1 MDVYLGGLDITM
13 VVVMTD
19 DASFLMWT
27 HNTIRERD
35 KSKRGHINGKTI
47 ILD

>member
-19 DASFLMWT
+19 DASLLMWT
-27 HNTIRERD
+27 HNP
-35 KSKRGHINGKTI
+35 
-47 ILD
+47 